1 MARIAGVDLPREKR
15 VEIAL
20 TYIFGIGRATSTK
33 LLADSRMALYEP
45 IELVPSLALTKAY
58 NTGAA
63 FSFLGDASGWQ
74 RWFFSGLAVV
84 VCGVLLVWLRRL
96 HADEWR
102 TALALTLILGGAIGN
117 LVDRVLYGHVID
129 FIDVYYK
136 TWHWPTFN
144 VADSAISIGAALLV
158 LDALFG
164 HRHKSSGA

>member
-1 MARIAGVDLPREKR
+1 MTVKWLWITVVVLLLDQG
-15 VEIAL
+15 
-20 TYIFGIGRATSTK
+20 TK
-33 LLADSRMALYEP
+33 LLADSSMALYDP
-45 IELVPSLALTKAY
+45 IELLPSLALTKAY

-96 HADEWR
+96 HAREWR

-117 LVDRVLYGHVID
+117 LIDRLLYGHVID

-158 LDALFG
+158 LDALFS
-164 HRHKSSGA
+164 HRHTPSGA